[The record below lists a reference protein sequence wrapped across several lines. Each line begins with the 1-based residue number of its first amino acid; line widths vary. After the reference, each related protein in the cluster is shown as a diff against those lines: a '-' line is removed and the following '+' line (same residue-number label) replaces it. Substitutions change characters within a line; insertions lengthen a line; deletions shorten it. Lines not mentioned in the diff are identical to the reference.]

1 MIKKMF
7 LYLFIRFGITTSW
20 PEQKQSY
27 PFTSLKQNNLQQFT
41 NQMWNWKCTSKI
53 YLNNKKSNTL
63 LWFTLEGFGANDA
76 RLCNFKHVWNF
87 LQ

>member
-27 PFTSLKQNNLQQFT
+27 PFTSLKTKQST
-41 NQMWNWKCTSKI
+41 AI
-53 YLNNKKSNTL
+53 HKSNVK
-63 LWFTLEGFGANDA
+63 LEMY
-76 RLCNFKHVWNF
+76 FKN
-87 LQ
+87 LSE